1 MKDTKTVS
9 LLFISLIIL
18 LTAALILLY
27 LWGYHKF
34 YDKPQVDKPKTE
46 VVKKNTAGND
56 DTYRDSLQKL
66 YASTI
71 NNISNSRS
79 TSLENRDQLH
89 FPSDPGTPELYK
101 LKNEIE
107 AILKNHPLKADLDI
121 AQQKIIELQINLAE
135 LHNKNISVEDE
146 NKRLNGKLNQLTNE
160 IKSVEQNLK
169 TNKAENKTVTKSTK
183 TPSVFSI
190 SQLQVSV
197 LMNNKGAEQETVKA
211 DQAEKFTGS
220 FTVKNNLNQF
230 NNAEIIVVVLQP
242 DGRVMQ
248 SSWESGTFDTPEGR
262 KIYSSKFHF
271 EYSSG
276 ESKRLSFS
284 LSAEKYLKGEYII
297 QIYYNGMIIGKT
309 FKTLS

>member
-1 MKDTKTVS
+1 M
-9 LLFISLIIL
+9 
-18 LTAALILLY
+18 
-27 LWGYHKF
+27 
-34 YDKPQVDKPKTE
+34 
-46 VVKKNTAGND
+46 
-56 DTYRDSLQKL
+56 
-66 YASTI
+66 
-71 NNISNSRS
+71 
-79 TSLENRDQLH
+79 
-89 FPSDPGTPELYK
+89 
-101 LKNEIE
+101 
-107 AILKNHPLKADLDI
+107 
-121 AQQKIIELQINLAE
+121 QINLAE

-169 TNKAENKTVTKSTK
+169 TNKVENKTVTKSTK
-183 TPSVFSI
+183 TSSVFSI

-248 SSWESGTFDTPEGR
+248 SSTWETGTFDTPEGR

-276 ESKRLSFS
+276 ESKHLSFS